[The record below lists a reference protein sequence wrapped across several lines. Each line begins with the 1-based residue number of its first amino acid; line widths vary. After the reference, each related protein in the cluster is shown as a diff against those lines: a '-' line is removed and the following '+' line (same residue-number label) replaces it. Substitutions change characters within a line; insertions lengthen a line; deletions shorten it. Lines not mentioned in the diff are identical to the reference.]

1 MLASHRYKLRMATVH
16 KVKAIKNINKG
27 KSSVYYSYVEAD
39 NRPNPVITQF
49 ERDLNDYMLYVKKRN
64 AGDLK
69 LSEHPRCK
77 M

>member
-1 MLASHRYKLRMATVH
+1 MSTNH
-16 KVKAIKNINKG
+16 KIKAIKKINKA
-27 KSSVYYSYVEAD
+27 SSVYYSYTE
-39 NRPNPVITQF
+39 NINKPNPVITQF

-69 LSEHPRCK
+69 LNEHPRCK